1 MRKIR
6 IGKDIEIRWTIL
18 TNGSAV
24 PLDGRDLRL
33 QVASLLSGPVEL
45 GFSIEG
51 GERNIVIA
59 TFRGVEQKKIGSYRI
74 TLWENFG
81 KDGQTVV
88 DCCEAFSLVATTCEE
103 SDADPGNLETVTVD
117 LGTGD
122 LQLLTGDGGS
132 VADAPM
138 DGCHYGRRN
147 GAWEKVV
154 GSESIRN
161 MVVLTQQEYDE
172 MSTHDDRTLYIIR

>member
-18 TNGSAV
+18 TNGSAKSLV
-24 PLDGRDLRL
+24 GRDLKLHVVSPFYAPR
-33 QVASLLSGPVEL
+33 EL
-45 GFSIEG
+45 PISICADNPNVLES
-51 GERNIVIA
+51 V
-59 TFRGVEQKKIGSYRI
+59 FRGVDHKETGKYRI

-88 DCCEAFSLVATTCEE
+88 DYCDAFALVSTTCEE

-132 VADAPM
+132 GADAPM
-138 DGCHYGRRN
+138 DGCHYGRRD

-172 MSTHDDRTLYIIR
+172 MSAHDENTLYIIR

>member
-6 IGKDIEIRWTIL
+6 IGKDIEIRWSIT
-18 TNGSAV
+18 TNGAKE
-24 PLDGRDLRL
+24 PLAGRDLHL
-33 QVASLLSGPVEL
+33 VISNAYSGNIPLPFVISDDDPTLVVA
-45 GFSIEG
+45 I
-51 GERNIVIA
+51 
-59 TFRGVEQKKIGSYRI
+59 FRGADQKSTGKYRL

-81 KDGQTVV
+81 KDGQTAV
-88 DCCEAFSLVATTCEE
+88 DYCEAFSLVATTCEE

-117 LGTGD
+117 LGSGD

-147 GAWEKVV
+147 GDWEKVV

-172 MSTHDDRTLYIIR
+172 MSAHDDRTLYIIR